1 MLLYLVILERGMNS
15 KFIEMVMELFNGGGV
30 MKKHF
35 RQICLCIG
43 LLALFVGSQPTGQPV
58 HAATIVVNSAA
69 DNLTANDGLCTLR
82 EAIRNANAGSDTTS
96 GDCVA
101 GATGADTITF
111 ANSLNGVSITLTLSG
126 AGEDANLTGDLDI
139 TDALTITGNGVGKTI
154 IDANGLGDR
163 VFHIPGSTTVEMN
176 DLTITD
182 GSALS
187 SSRGGGILT
196 FGNLTLNR
204 VRVTRNSSDE
214 RGGGLYFAN
223 GTSQINDSLIDANT
237 SVTSGGGVFL
247 DGGSATVVV
256 TLNNSTLSGNSA
268 AGFGGGLIV
277 LGPGATATLNHVTAA
292 NNQADSDNVGGETGG
307 GVSNLPVF
315 PGTLNI
321 RNTLIADNSLGSSG
335 LGYDCSGPITSLDYN
350 HIENDNG
357 CGFITGIGDVVAGDP
372 SLGALANNGGPTF
385 THALGSGSIVI
396 NTIPALTNGC
406 GTTYTADQRGVSR
419 PQGGSCD
426 KGAYEFVTA
435 VVPGV
440 NGGDGPGGVGVTNGS
455 SSMELWLKA
464 DRGVFSDAACTTP
477 ASSGNDVACWQD
489 QSGNGWS
496 YTQATSGNRPNFLT
510 AIQNNQPVIRF
521 NGTSDYLSSGAVL
534 AAGDDTFTYFAGWLA
549 STAGTHV
556 IFEQNSAAQTT
567 GERAALVTIPAAT
580 YGFNGEGN
588 DFTNTAPY
596 TAGQYEISAMVLN
609 GNPIADNVLVY
620 GRGTPYT
627 GTINIGTQNV
637 GTSGG
642 SAVGYKI
649 PTNSEFHDGDISE
662 IVVFSNALND
672 TQRIL
677 VENYLSAKY
686 DVALNANDVYDG
698 DTSGSGHFDLN
709 VAGIGRLGG
718 NNHTQAHAAGM
729 IVVNRTFLQD
739 NGDWLLFGHRTLTNS
754 STSLDVPTSGDW
766 GTAINPRRWQRHYY
780 IDVTDVGTTGGTV
793 DIIFDYSDGGMDGN
807 PGGLPDGLISNY
819 RLLKRTGTSG
829 VFTDIATATAI
840 VGDQVHFQGVD
851 VALLGSNFTLG
862 TLNVVDS
869 PTAVTIQS
877 LAAPVAGTAV
887 VPFLTI
893 LILLAGMT
901 AVFLRHS
908 RRQRKE
914 LF

>member
-1 MLLYLVILERGMNS
+1 
-15 KFIEMVMELFNGGGV
+15 

-35 RQICLCIG
+35 RHICLCIG

-139 TDALTITGNGVGKTI
+139 TDTLTITGNGAGKTI
-154 IDANGLGDR
+154 IDASGLGDR
-163 VFHIPGSTTVEMN
+163 VLHVFSGLTVELN
-176 DLTITD
+176 DLTIRGGIAPGTLFSD
-182 GSALS
+182 PNSWGGGILS
-187 SSRGGGILT
+187 YGNLTANRIRVTGNNSNQRGGGI
-196 FGNLTLNR
+196 
-204 VRVTRNSSDE
+204 
-214 RGGGLYFAN
+214 YFAN
-223 GTSQINDSLIDANT
+223 GTSQINDSLIAANT

-247 DGGSATVVV
+247 DGQASTVLV

-268 AGFGGGLIV
+268 GGSGGGLAV
-277 LGPGATATLNHVTAA
+277 FLGGATAALNYVTVA
-292 NNQADSDNVGGETGG
+292 NNQAVSTGG
-307 GVSNLPVF
+307 GVSNIPTVE
-315 PGTLNI
+315 GTLTI
-321 RNTLIADNSLGSSG
+321 RGTLIADNAVSVGPG
-335 LGYDCSGPITSLDYN
+335 PQCSGTITSLDYN
-350 HIENDNG
+350 HIEDTIG
-357 CGFITGIGDVVAGDP
+357 CGLITGTGDVVVGDP
-372 SLGALANNGGPTF
+372 SLGALANNGGPTS
-385 THALGSGSIVI
+385 THALGTSSIVI
-396 NTIPALTNGC
+396 NTIPGGASGC

-464 DRGVFSDAACTTP
+464 DRGVFSDVACTTS
-477 ASSGNDVACWQD
+477 AGSGNDVACWQD

-534 AAGDDTFTYFAGWLA
+534 AAGNDTFTYFAGWLA
-549 STAGTHV
+549 NTAGTHV
-556 IFEQNSAAQTT
+556 IFEQNSATQTT

-580 YGFNGEGN
+580 YGFSGEGN

-698 DTSGSGHFDLN
+698 DTAGNGHFDLN

-754 STSLDVPTSGDW
+754 STSSDVPTSGDW
-766 GTAINPRRWQRHYY
+766 AAATNPRRWQRHFY
-780 IDVTDVGTTGGTV
+780 IDLTDVGTTGGTV

-887 VPFLTI
+887 VPLLTV

-914 LF
+914 LS